1 MIEKGW
7 PISKQEVPGSIQ
19 AYFNI
24 RDELIVQEELIFK
37 GQHLVIPISMRKDMM
52 ATIHSTHIGIEG
64 CLRRARDSVYWPH
77 MTTELKDY
85 ILKCD
90 VCLAHRQTPGREPLQ
105 QHEFPDRPWSKVGI
119 DLCEFQGRTLVVL
132 VDYHSNFIE
141 VERIT
146 KLTTSGVSK
155 VLMTMFSRYG
165 VPDQVMS
172 DNGPQFSSAEFR
184 SFATQWG
191 FEHITASP
199 RYPKSN
205 GKVENAVKTVKLLFS
220 KCKDSGQSEYKA
232 LLDQRNTP
240 SEGIG
245 FSPAQHFLGP

>member
-1 MIEKGW
+1 
-7 PISKQEVPGSIQ
+7 
-19 AYFNI
+19 
-24 RDELIVQEELIFK
+24 
-37 GQHLVIPISMRKDMM
+37 
-52 ATIHSTHIGIEG
+52 
-64 CLRRARDSVYWPH
+64 

-85 ILKCD
+85 ISKCE
-90 VCLAHRQTPGREPLQ
+90 VCLAHRQTPGKGPLQ
-105 QHEFPDRPWSKVGI
+105 QHEFPNRPWSKVGI

-146 KLTTSGVSK
+146 NLTTSGMSK
-155 VLMTMFSRYG
+155 VLMTIFSRYG

-191 FEHITASP
+191 FDHITSSP
-199 RYPKSN
+199 RYPQSN
-205 GKVENAVKTVKLLFS
+205 GKVENAVKTVKE
-220 KCKDSGQSEYKA
+220 SGQSEYKA
-232 LLDQRNTP
+232 LLDWRNTP

-245 FSPAQHFLGP
+245 ASPAQRFLGRRCRTFLPVTNSLLQLHFPTQEHTQQLNKQKSVNNTIIGASLSEPHTSETFVGSSFYEYKR

>member
-1 MIEKGW
+1 MSP
-7 PISKQEVPGSIQ
+7 PITHDP
-19 AYFNI
+19 
-24 RDELIVQEELIFK
+24 RLEL
-37 GQHLVIPISMRKDMM
+37 
-52 ATIHSTHIGIEG
+52 
-64 CLRRARDSVYWPH
+64 
-77 MTTELKDY
+77 
-85 ILKCD
+85 
-90 VCLAHRQTPGREPLQ
+90 
-105 QHEFPDRPWSKVGI
+105 I

-146 KLTTSGVSK
+146 NLTTSGVSK

-191 FEHITASP
+191 FDHITS
-199 RYPKSN
+199 YPQSN

-220 KCKDSGQSEYKA
+220 KCKESGQSEYKA
-232 LLDQRNTP
+232 LLDWRNTP

-245 FSPAQHFLGP
+245 ASPAQRFLGRRCRTFLPVTNSLLQPHFPTQEHSSLGLKRIFDYSMNIRN